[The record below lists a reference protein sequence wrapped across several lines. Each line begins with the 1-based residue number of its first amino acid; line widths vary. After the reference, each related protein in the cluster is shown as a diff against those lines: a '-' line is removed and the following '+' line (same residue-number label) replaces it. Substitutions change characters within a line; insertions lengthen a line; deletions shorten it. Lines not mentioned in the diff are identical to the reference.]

1 MLLCSALTLS
11 YGQDRDRICLL
22 HEYLLVDPP
31 DGSFLWEGCVC
42 ARVMSL
48 WSDGRTGTASI
59 TTEFTDPDSHVAAVD
74 RMGWSEFADDAAPGW
89 RMLSSLPS
97 CPNHHMRFPMSR
109 ALLAGV
115 RERAAA

>member
-1 MLLCSALTLS
+1 MILL
-11 YGQDRDRICLL
+11 CLL
-22 HEYLLVDPP
+22 HEYLLSDQP
-31 DGSFLWEGCVC
+31 DGSFLWERCVC
-42 ARVMSL
+42 AHVMSL
-48 WSDGRTGTASI
+48 WSDGREGTARISA
-59 TTEFTDPDSHVAAVD
+59 EFTDPDSEVLATS
-74 RMGWSEFADDAAPGW
+74 RMDWSDFADDAAPGW